1 MSQIT
6 EIGQEDHVQLQ
17 RDVQAQTRRAAW
29 FEEAAQTYASLL
41 WDKVGES
48 LVLARVFA
56 TVPFGKLPASN
67 QAFVRKLADSTGIT
81 ELIGDDTLVLSLMG
95 SRGQEPAWNDRHS
108 SQGHVGIPLASA
120 DFIDAIPMMSRLL
133 RQMGMGLDW
142 IDKRD
147 TGLVAKTLGA
157 TSGVF
162 YVREAREETDIQ
174 GRKII
179 AAQDFVE
186 KYGVK
191 TVFGLGGGFVGTST
205 FMTSIIF
212 CTEQLDKEQAEA
224 FMPQVNRMKVST
236 MELVKSGKLLKN

>member
-1 MSQIT
+1 MSRIT
-6 EIGQEDHVQLQ
+6 EIGQDEHLQMQ
-17 RDVQAQTRRAAW
+17 RDLQAQTRSAVW
-29 FEEAAQTYASLL
+29 FEEAAQTYSSLL
-41 WDKVGES
+41 WDKLGES
-48 LVLARVFA
+48 LVLVRIFA
-56 TVPFGKLPASN
+56 TVPYGKLPARN
-67 QAFVRKLADSTGIT
+67 REFVDKLAGSAGIGG
-81 ELIGDDTLVLSLMG
+81 LIGDDTLVLSLMG
-95 SRGQEPAWNDRHS
+95 TRGKQAEWNDRRS

-133 RQMGMGLDW
+133 KQMGLGLDW

-147 TGLVAKTLGA
+147 TSLVAKTLGA

-162 YVREAREETDIQ
+162 YVRQAKEETDIQ

-186 KYGVK
+186 NHGVQ

-212 CTEQLDKEQAEA
+212 CSEELEKEQAEA

-236 MELVKSGKLLKN
+236 MGLVKAGKLLKE